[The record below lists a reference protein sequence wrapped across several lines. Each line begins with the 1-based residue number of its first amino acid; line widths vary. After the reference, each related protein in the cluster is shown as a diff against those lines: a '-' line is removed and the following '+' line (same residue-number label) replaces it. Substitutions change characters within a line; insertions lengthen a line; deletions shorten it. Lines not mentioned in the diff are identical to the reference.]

1 MSTTLAAVRTGES
14 VRGRVSD
21 AEWEARVHLAAAFRV
36 GTHLGW
42 NFGNRNHM
50 TLRVPDEPGNFLMNA
65 ANWGWHEITASNLL
79 KIDRDGNILTDT
91 DMTPGPAGLN
101 FHSALLRSNPKLA
114 STMHIHPKD
123 GVVVSAME
131 EGLMFFDQG
140 GCSVYGQVAY
150 HDFQGLAD
158 EKDEAPVICEE
169 LGDKFTM
176 IMRNHGLLSVGRT
189 IAEAFIY
196 MAGLVSACETQV
208 RLMSTGAKLKP
219 LPKEVCEFTAGQIQ
233 GRQKGKPRGDVE
245 WKMYL
250 RLADQLDPSFKL

>member
-1 MSTTLAAVRTGES
+1 MATSLAAVRNDSS
-14 VRGRVSD
+14 VRGKVSD
-21 AEWEARVHLAAAFRV
+21 AEWDARVQLAAAFRV
-36 GTHLGW
+36 ATHLGW

-50 TLRVPDEPGNFLMNA
+50 TLRIADEPGNFLMNA
-65 ANWGWHEITASNLL
+65 ANFGWHEITASNLL
-79 KIDRDGNILTDT
+79 KIDRDGGILTDT

-158 EKDEAPVICEE
+158 EKDEAPVIVRE
-169 LGDKFTM
+169 LADKFTM

-189 IAEAFIY
+189 IGEAFTY
-196 MAGLVSACETQV
+196 MASLVSACETQV
-208 RLMSTGAKLKP
+208 RLMSTGTNIRP
-219 LPKEVCEFTAGQIQ
+219 LSKEVCEHTAGQLQ
-233 GRQKGKPRGDVE
+233 GRYRGKPRGDVE

-250 RLADQLDPSFKL
+250 RFAEQLDPSFKS